1 MNRYE
6 KPDAEVL
13 SFCPD
18 EALMDQ
24 GIGGTS
30 GPGTNQG
37 GGVSPFA
44 LHDSRDN
51 R

>member
-1 MNRYE
+1 MNHYE
-6 KPDAEVL
+6 KPNAEVI

-24 GIGGTS
+24 GIGGPS
-30 GPGTNQG
+30 GVGTEQG